1 MTTARGQISEKE
13 CTVFWRHLGGE
24 LMLAPDTKMQPFRNW
39 TRIECRTVQETEFYS
54 RKLAAQEFAKF
65 RSLKVEE
72 HIRYKEK
79 REQLRSNCLL
89 RLAKGCIS
97 EADEYATR
105 MTLRNVEAK
114 DELLY
119 KLLAHEPDLSRASLE
134 IEKYDAATIKQRRN
148 GKIAGLQDSDI
159 NSVAQLVE
167 GVR

>member
-13 CTVFWRHLGGE
+13 QTVFWRHLGGD

-65 RSLKVEE
+65 RSMKVEE
-72 HIRYKEK
+72 HLRYKEK

-97 EADEYATR
+97 DADEYATR

-114 DELLY
+114 DQLLY
-119 KLLAHEPDLSRASLE
+119 KLLSHEPDLSRASLE